1 MKSATGGSVGDAGS
15 RQLSRVA
22 GKMGN
27 QQLDGQLKKSADT
40 RDALLAFI
48 AQRLKTLHGVQ
59 LVERS
64 EMLDQRQ
71 WYKEVA
77 RGQSGYHLP
86 DTTRWH
92 ESAELYKRAANSMC
106 NGNLG
111 RGAQLME
118 QALEAERAAYKS
130 MPIQVKQELDEKD
143 KSASSTPQELPHVI
157 SATVCPTTGAP
168 GELKYADRILGMSD
182 QLEDSPP
189 LPIMRWW
196 KEEIEEEKE
205 EEEVEGGA

>member
-1 MKSATGGSVGDAGS
+1 
-15 RQLSRVA
+15 
-22 GKMGN
+22 MGN
-27 QQLDGQLKKSADT
+27 QQLDGQLKQSANT

-77 RGQSGYHLP
+77 RGESGYHLP

-111 RGAQLME
+111 RGARLLE

-130 MPIQVKQELDEKD
+130 MPIQVKQEVDKKEKT
-143 KSASSTPQELPHVI
+143 ASETPKELPHVI
-157 SATVCPTTGAP
+157 GETVCPTTRAP
-168 GELKYADRILGMSD
+168 SELKYADRILGMSD
-182 QLEDSPP
+182 QLENSPP
-189 LPIMRWW
+189 MPIMHWW
-196 KEEIEEEKE
+196 SEEVEEEEEEEKE
-205 EEEVEGGA
+205 EDGK

>member
-1 MKSATGGSVGDAGS
+1 MKSATGGAVGDAGS

-22 GKMGN
+22 GKIGN
-27 QQLDGQLKKSADT
+27 QQLDGQLKQSAQM

-48 AQRLKTLHGVQ
+48 ASRLKTLHSVQ
-59 LVERS
+59 LTERN

-77 RGQSGYHLP
+77 RGQHGFHLP

-92 ESAELYKRAANSMC
+92 ESAELYKRAASSMC

-111 RGAQLME
+111 RGAQLLE

-130 MPIQVKQELDEKD
+130 MPIQVKNELDEAD
-143 KSASSTPQELPHVI
+143 KTASSTPQELPHVV
-157 SATVCPTTGAP
+157 AETVCPTTKAP
-168 GELKYADRILGMSD
+168 AELKYADRILGMSD

-189 LPIMRWW
+189 LPVMRWW
-196 KEEIEEEKE
+196 SEEIEEEE
-205 EEEVEGGA
+205 EEEEAEDGK